1 MLHLGTE
8 KMNPLTVKV
17 FGESKVEHRFLDM
30 CVTSGTD
37 AATAEAIFNAINSTL
52 EQNHIPW
59 DNCVGLSVDNA
70 SVNVGVR
77 NSIQSRILEKN
88 RAVYVHG
95 CPCHIAHNNAKAASN
110 KYTEVCFQSYKHVG

>member
-1 MLHLGTE
+1 
-8 KMNPLTVKV
+8 MNPLTVKV
-17 FGESKVEHRFLDM
+17 FGESKVEPRVEHRFLDM

-59 DNCVGLSVDNA
+59 ENCVGLSMDNA

-88 RAVYVHG
+88 HAVYIHG
-95 CPCHIAHNNAKAASN
+95 CPCHAYRSQQR
-110 KYTEVCFQSYKHVG
+110 QSS